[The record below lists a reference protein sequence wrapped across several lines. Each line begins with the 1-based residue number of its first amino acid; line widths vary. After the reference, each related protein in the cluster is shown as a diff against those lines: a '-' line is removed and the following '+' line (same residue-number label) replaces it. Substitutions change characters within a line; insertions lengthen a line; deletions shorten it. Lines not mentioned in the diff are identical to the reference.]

1 MIKNMAMP
9 KKQKKNKNTVN
20 YFEHSDMHAM
30 WKKRDRVNYKDWYD
44 PLGYVNSR
52 KPALNRE
59 MTCQYIFFFFLGQIE
74 KCG

>member
-30 WKKRDRVNYKDWYD
+30 WKKKRPCK
-44 PLGYVNSR
+44 L
-52 KPALNRE
+52 
-59 MTCQYIFFFFLGQIE
+59 
-74 KCG
+74 